1 VSYIGEIKVRYFTKF
16 ISALALAIG
25 ITAGAGA
32 LTVINSSTAQAQQ
45 ASTIIAVIDRQGI
58 LSLSTAGKGLQAAG
72 SQRAKQ
78 LQDDIQKRQDA
89 LVKQRQVL
97 EQQKATLTPQDYQ
110 SKLTD
115 LSRQSDQLRTDFQT
129 KKRAFDASAQQA
141 LEQIQN
147 QTFVIVKQI
156 AAQKNITLVLYK
168 DMVAWGPGT
177 VDITS
182 EVVAQ
187 LNQKLP
193 SVKF

>member
-1 VSYIGEIKVRYFTKF
+1 VRYFTKF
-16 ISALALAIG
+16 ASALTLAAALTVG
-25 ITAGAGA
+25 TASF
-32 LTVINSSTAQAQQ
+32 TVINSPTAQAQ
-45 ASTIIAVIDRQGI
+45 AAPTIIAVIDRQGI
-58 LSLSTAGKGLQAAG
+58 MTMSSAGKGLQTAG

-89 LVKQRQVL
+89 LVKQRQTL
-97 EQQKATLTPQDYQ
+97 EQQKATMTPQDYQ
-110 SKLTD
+110 NKLSD
-115 LSRQSDQLRTDFQT
+115 LSKQSDQLRLDFQN

-141 LEQIQN
+141 LEQIQS

-177 VDITS
+177 IDITPD
-182 EVVAQ
+182 VIAQ

>member
-1 VSYIGEIKVRYFTKF
+1 MRYFTR
-16 ISALALAIG
+16 IASTLTLALAIA
-25 ITAGAGA
+25 ISAGSVAV
-32 LTVINSSTAQAQQ
+32 LKSSSAQAQQ
-45 ASTIIAVIDRQGI
+45 AGPIVIAVIDRQGI
-58 LSLSTAGKGLQAAG
+58 MTLSSAGKGLQAAG
-72 SQRAKQ
+72 SQRGKA

-89 LVKQRQVL
+89 LVKQGQAL

-110 SKLTD
+110 NKRLD
-115 LSRQSDQLRTDFQT
+115 LSKQSDQLRLDFQN

-156 AAQKNITLVLYK
+156 VAQKNITVVLYK
-168 DMVAWGPGT
+168 DMVALAGT
-177 VDITS
+177 GVIDITPD
-182 EVVAQ
+182 VIAQ

>member
-1 VSYIGEIKVRYFTKF
+1 M
-16 ISALALAIG
+16 
-25 ITAGAGA
+25 
-32 LTVINSSTAQAQQ
+32 
-45 ASTIIAVIDRQGI
+45 
-58 LSLSTAGKGLQAAG
+58 
-72 SQRAKQ
+72 
-78 LQDDIQKRQDA
+78 
-89 LVKQRQVL
+89 
-97 EQQKATLTPQDYQ
+97 
-110 SKLTD
+110 
-115 LSRQSDQLRTDFQT
+115 DFQT

-177 VDITS
+177 VDITP

>member
-1 VSYIGEIKVRYFTKF
+1 VRYFSK
-16 ISALALAIG
+16 IASALTLAMAIAIG
-25 ITAGAGA
+25 AGS
-32 LTVINSSTAQAQQ
+32 LTIIKASTAQAQT
-45 ASTIIAVIDRQGI
+45 APVVIAVIDRQGI
-58 LSLSTAGKGLQAAG
+58 MTLSSAGKGLNAAG

-89 LVKQRQVL
+89 LVKQRQTL

-110 SKLTD
+110 NKLND
-115 LSRQSDQLRTDFQT
+115 LSKQGDQLRIDFQN

-141 LEQIQN
+141 LEQIQS
-147 QTFVIVKQI
+147 QTFAIVKQI
-156 AAQKNITLVLYK
+156 AAQRNITLVLYK
-168 DMVAWGPGT
+168 DMVIWGPGT

-182 EVVAQ
+182 DVVAQ